1 MKNFK
6 SIDGIDYELNG
17 EFEENGIF
25 ENQDGLYELCDKNN
39 ENSFTTVNVICEDNT
54 YYVDFN
60 EPSEWAES
68 NIIVGLFE

>member
-6 SIDGIDYELNG
+6 SIDGVDYELSG
-17 EFEENGIF
+17 EFEEKGIF

-60 EPSEWAES
+60 EPSEWAE
-68 NIIVGLFE
+68 NNVIVGLFE

>member
-17 EFEENGIF
+17 EFEEKGIF
-25 ENQDGLYELCDKNN
+25 ENQDGLYELCDKSN

-60 EPSEWAES
+60 EPSEWTES
-68 NIIVGLFE
+68 NVIVGLFE